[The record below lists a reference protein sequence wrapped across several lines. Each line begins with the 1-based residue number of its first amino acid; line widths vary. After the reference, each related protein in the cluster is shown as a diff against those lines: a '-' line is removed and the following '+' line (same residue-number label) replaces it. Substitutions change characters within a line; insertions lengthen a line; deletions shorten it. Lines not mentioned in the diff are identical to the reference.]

1 MEEDPLETVLRLVSE
16 GRLTAQE
23 ALPILEALDSARG
36 PKPGAAPGSSAASPG
51 FRPDAPSPPHAGAGG
66 STGRSLR
73 IEVREAGHSVVN
85 LRLPLAMGRFA
96 IDRIPGLSSDQA
108 DRVRGAL
115 DSGLTGPIFVVDDG
129 GDSVR
134 IAIE

>member
-1 MEEDPLETVLRLVSE
+1 M
-16 GRLTAQE
+16 
-23 ALPILEALDSARG
+23 
-36 PKPGAAPGSSAASPG
+36 
-51 FRPDAPSPPHAGAGG
+51 
-66 STGRSLR
+66 
-73 IEVREAGHSVVN
+73 VN